1 MLKKIYLLVQS
12 FIYILFIYMDFTYQN
27 SSAIKYCGIIIN
39 FIFSLYLY
47 FRKENYSILFVIAL
61 FLTTVADY
69 FLLVK
74 DSCYSIGVACF
85 CIVQLLYAY
94 KISRFST
101 FPIRMIVIVLLI
113 FFLPL
118 FQQERSIL
126 NILAIISFVNLTVN
140 VIACMLNKQN
150 KLFIAFILFWLCD
163 LSVGIYN
170 LQIPLV
176 DKFCA
181 YSMWIFYFPSQ
192 ILLTLSGEEQ

>member
-12 FIYILFIYMDFTYQN
+12 FIYILFIYMDFNYQN
-27 SSAIKYCGIIIN
+27 SSLLKYSGIIIN

-47 FRKENYSILFVIAL
+47 LKNKNYSLLFVIAL

-69 FLLVK
+69 FLLVRN
-74 DSCYSIGVACF
+74 DYYSLGVACF
-85 CIVQLLYAY
+85 GIIQMLYAY
-94 KISRFST
+94 SISQFST
-101 FPIRMIVIVLLI
+101 FPIRMIVFALLV
-113 FFLPL
+113 FLLPL
-118 FQQERSIL
+118 LQQERSIL
-126 NILAIISFVNLTVN
+126 NILAIFSFVNLTAN
-140 VIACMLNKQN
+140 VITGKLNKQN

-170 LQIPLV
+170 LQIPLI

-192 ILLTLSGEEQ
+192 ILLTLSGEKQ